1 MTADGKRA
9 GHRTEGDGAIAG
21 TGAGAEGQPRSIVTG
36 GPGQGAAAGIA
47 DAEGLRGGA
56 HTTLCRCEG
65 EAAGARAD
73 GGAD

>member
-1 MTADGKRA
+1 MTADGKCA

-36 GPGQGAAAGIA
+36 GPGQGAAAGVA

-56 HTTLCRCEG
+56 HTTLGRRKG
-65 EAAGARAD
+65 QTGWARAD